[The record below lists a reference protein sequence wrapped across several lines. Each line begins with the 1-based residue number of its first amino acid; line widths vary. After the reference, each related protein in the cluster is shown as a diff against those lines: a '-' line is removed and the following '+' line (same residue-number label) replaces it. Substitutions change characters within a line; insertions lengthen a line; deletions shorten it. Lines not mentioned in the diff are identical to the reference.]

1 MSTFGTVLLVWG
13 GVLLV
18 LITALALGTRRR
30 RPVGSGEAER
40 RGEPDR
46 RHGEGDR
53 RVGLP
58 DPRPE
63 RVERRFAAGDRRSGA
78 ANRRRSLGAV

>member
-18 LITALALGTRRR
+18 LITVLALGTRRR
-30 RPVGSGEAER
+30 RPAGSEEAER
-40 RGEPDR
+40 RALPER

-58 DPRPE
+58 DLRME
-63 RVERRFAAGDRRSGA
+63 RAERRSAAGDRRSGA
-78 ANRRRSLGAV
+78 VDRRRSLGAI